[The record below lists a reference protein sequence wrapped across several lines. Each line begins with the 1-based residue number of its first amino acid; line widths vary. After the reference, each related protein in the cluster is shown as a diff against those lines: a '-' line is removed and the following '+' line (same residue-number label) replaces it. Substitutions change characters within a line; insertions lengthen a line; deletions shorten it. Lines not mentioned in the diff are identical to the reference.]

1 MIFLE
6 LGRYLGPDIHETV
19 SKASK
24 GDEEDCGFNRLFMKK
39 IILKQAL
46 GVDISKASLSM
57 CLGIMNGDL
66 SKDFIPR
73 ADVSNDKIG
82 FKKLAKWLEKVS
94 GQGPNPIIVME
105 ATGVYHEEVALYL
118 NNLGYAVSIMQS
130 GRVKR
135 YAQSLD
141 QRSKTD
147 ALDSKMLSMLGCE
160 REVPVWEPP
169 SALMQEMK
177 ALSRERSALI
187 KTKCIEKNRQGAIES
202 SAYSDKKEIKRHKQR
217 MRLLELQIAEIEVE
231 MEEKTAGDSFLSRKL
246 SYLTSING
254 VGFISAITVVAET
267 SGFALITSGK
277 QLTSYAGYDVVLKES
292 GNYRG
297 KTKISKKGNSH
308 IRAVL
313 HMPSMT
319 CIRLNPTLKTFYQ
332 RLKPTKAKPIIALVA
347 VQRKMLILMYTL
359 WKNEEFYDAE
369 FEKKKAANLQETC
382 CTG

>member
-1 MIFLE
+1 
-6 LGRYLGPDIHETV
+6 
-19 SKASK
+19 
-24 GDEEDCGFNRLFMKK
+24 MKE
-39 IILKQAL
+39 IVLKQAL
-46 GVDISKASLSM
+46 GVDISKANLSM
-57 CLGIMNGDL
+57 CLGMMNGDL

-73 ADVSNDKIG
+73 TDVSNDKTG
-82 FKKLAKWLEKVS
+82 FKELAKWLKKVS
-94 GQGPNPIIVME
+94 GKGPKPIIVME
-105 ATGVYHEEVALYL
+105 ATGVYHEGVAIFLHS
-118 NNLGYAVSIMQS
+118 LGYQVSIMQS

-169 SALMQEMK
+169 SALMQELK

-187 KTKCIEKNRQGAIES
+187 KTKCVENNRQGAIES
-202 SAYSDKKEIKRHKQR
+202 SAYSDKKEINRYKQR
-217 MRLLELQIAEIEVE
+217 MKLFELQISEIEEE
-231 MEEKTAGDSFLSRKL
+231 MEEKTANDPFLSRKL
-246 SYLTSING
+246 SYITSIVG

-267 SGFALITSGK
+267 SGFALIKSGK
-277 QLTSYAGYDVVLKES
+277 QLTSYAGYDVVMKES
-292 GNYRG
+292 GSYRG

-319 CIRLNPTLKTFYQ
+319 CIRLNPTLRPFYQ
-332 RLKPTKAKPIIALVA
+332 RLKPKKAKPMVALVA

-359 WKNEEFYDAE
+359 WKNEEYYDGE
-369 FEKKKAANLQETC
+369 FEQKKAASIVLPIC
-382 CTG
+382 RF